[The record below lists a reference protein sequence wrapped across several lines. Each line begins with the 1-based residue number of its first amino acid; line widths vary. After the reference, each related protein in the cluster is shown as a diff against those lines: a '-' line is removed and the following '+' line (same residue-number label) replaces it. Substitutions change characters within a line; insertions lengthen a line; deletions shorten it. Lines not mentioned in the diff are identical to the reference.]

1 MSSTLS
7 KKVLL
12 SSVIFAAANLNFVEA
27 STKSCKSVV
36 RVALEATIE
45 SRDFNNDRDFLATLQ
60 QREIFGQVRTL
71 FSEKYQ
77 TQLYFTGTARPNA
90 KGEIPIFDKNAKAVF
105 ILFHG
110 SGTMKSS
117 GRNYIVNMNT
127 LANLGF
133 SAVSVDL
140 PFHAKGPR
148 GEEFNKANYFMEW
161 VRKIVLDAKKAGIPV
176 VLGGHSFGPDV
187 ALEYVTRYPKDV
199 DAVVALSP
207 AGFTK
212 ELDWYQMNV
221 TEKMKFGGDVA
232 ENVEGGTWA
241 GTMGPQL
248 LWNKMKLADPT
259 VVNPKLHV
267 RILTGMRE
275 EYFPA
280 PLDPVTGLPA
290 GDNTVDVS
298 IPLKERLKNA
308 VVTREPGIGH
318 YLFDHVDANGVNVV
332 TREFLMALGYKSEQ
346 IKAMIEEV
354 RYAAENVLPS
364 ERMGMKY
371 AQDPL
376 FKAWADKTYGK
387 GRIAKIANQ
396 HSDGFADKVLS
407 DYRSALKTR
416 EEEIYKKILA
426 TKETHPD
433 FYQKYQKIIDG
444 HNPKRVDMTLFPQYF
459 AEVLSVSEVK

>member
-1 MSSTLS
+1 M
-7 KKVLL
+7 KKVKAHSLL
-12 SSVIFAAANLNFVEA
+12 FTMILLASGLSWSQGKTCRASVGVKVDADGI
-27 STKSCKSVV
+27 K
-36 RVALEATIE
+36 I
-45 SRDFNNDRDFLATLQ
+45 DFKNDRDFLATN
-60 QREIFGQVRTL
+60 QRKEIFGQIKTF
-71 FSEKYQ
+71 FSEKFQ
-77 TQLYFTGTARPNA
+77 TQFYYTATAKPNA
-90 KGEIPIFDKNAKAVF
+90 KGEVSIVEKNSKGVF

-133 SAVSVDL
+133 SAISMDL

-161 VRKIVLDAKKAGIPV
+161 IRAIVLEAKKAGVPV
-176 VLGGHSFGPDV
+176 ILGGHSFGPDV

-212 ELDWYQMNV
+212 ELDWYQENV

-232 ENVEGGTWA
+232 ENVEGSTWA
-241 GTMGPQL
+241 GVMGPQL
-248 LWNKMKLADPT
+248 FWNKKKLKDPT
-259 VVNPKLHV
+259 VVNPRLKV

-280 PLDPVTGLPA
+280 PLDPITGLPA

-298 IPLKERLKNA
+298 IPLRERLQNA
-308 VVTREPGIGH
+308 IITREPGIGH
-318 YLFDHVDANGVNVV
+318 YLFEHLDADGVNVV
-332 TREFLMALGYKSEQ
+332 TREFLLAVGYSPKQ
-346 IKAMIEEV
+346 IKAMIEDV
-354 RYAAENVLPS
+354 RAASEAMMPS
-364 ERMGMKY
+364 EKVGAKY

-376 FKAWADKTYGK
+376 FKAWADMTYGQGK
-387 GRIAKIANQ
+387 IPKIANLQ
-396 HSDGFADKVLS
+396 SDGLATKILDE
-407 DYRSALKTR
+407 YRFALKKR
-416 EEEIYKKILA
+416 EEEIYQKILN

-433 FYQKYQKIIDG
+433 FYVKYQKVIDA
-444 HNPKRVDMTLFPQYF
+444 HNPKKVDMTLFPQYF
-459 AEVLSVSEVK
+459 SEALGGAEN